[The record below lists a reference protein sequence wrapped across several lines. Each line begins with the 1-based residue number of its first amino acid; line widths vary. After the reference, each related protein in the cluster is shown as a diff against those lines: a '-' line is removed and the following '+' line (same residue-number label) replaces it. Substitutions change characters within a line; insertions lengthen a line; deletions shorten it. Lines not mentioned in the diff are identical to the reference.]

1 MSTKTE
7 VNARIKVIQKSVNEL
22 ETGHISDDDFFD
34 SVLTQLEECPDAFT
48 PETMMLLAE
57 KTPSF
62 YVALLS
68 PGLTE
73 YADFMYEDGQNS
85 PGFPLLER
93 LTPQILMK
101 IGEYKYGTFDVGEL
115 TRVLTGMGMNDVWV
129 ERTFNV
135 QVVAEI
141 FRNYTGNML
150 WRNLSPELSEAV
162 SQYYRKEITKTPEE
176 IVEGLKAYIHEVKA
190 ANLFENIQTTAE
202 YLTALRAFEELRK
215 KSQVFFKAAN
225 LLKELKE
232 EAEDEGK
239 TKGKPFTLY
248 NKLNDLGVESI
259 YKEIEELRKPINPEG
274 KGETHF
280 WLSVA
285 KREFPKHQKIIDDW
299 MSDEDTGPSSY
310 DNSTLWTK
318 LLKQEIAEQA
328 ITAKSKQ

>member
-1 MSTKTE
+1 MSAKTE
-7 VNARIKVIQKSVNEL
+7 VNARIRAIQTFVKEL
-22 ETGHISDDDFFD
+22 EAGHVSEANFID

-68 PGLTE
+68 PELTK

-85 PGFPLLER
+85 PGFALLER

-101 IGEYKYGTFDVGEL
+101 IGEYKYGTFDVGDL
-115 TRVLTGMGMNDVWV
+115 TRVLTGMGMNNVWI

-135 QVVAEI
+135 RVVAEI
-141 FRNYTGNML
+141 FRNYTGSML

-202 YLTALRAFEELRK
+202 YLTALKAFEELRK
-215 KSQVFFKAAN
+215 KNQVFFKAAN

-248 NKLNDLGVESI
+248 KKLNDLGVESI

-285 KREFPKHQKIIDDW
+285 KREFPKHQRTIDDW
-299 MSDEDTGPSSY
+299 MSDEDTGPLNY

-318 LLKQEIAEQA
+318 LLKHEIAEQA